1 MVARRVSEA
10 KTIRWIVFASGV
22 TPSKEREARGTTRG
36 AGDYATAT
44 GRKKKPEVAKTIS
57 YRGVE
62 QFGSSSGS

>member
-10 KTIRWIVFASGV
+10 KTVLWTVFASGV
-22 TPSKEREARGTTRG
+22 AQSKEHGAHDTTRG
-36 AGDYATAT
+36 TGDYATAT
-44 GRKKKPEVAKTIS
+44 GRKKNPEVATVIS